1 MTGLVKMKNLQTKN
15 IFITVLTVLI
25 VSVAFARPIVQ
36 LKNNS
41 DFSSKLYSLKAP
53 DTNFLLLKVSESKGD
68 LPQTPQNTPFENK
81 NDDDIDSDDDDVYDR
96 FCYIFHSLIE
106 RLNSSTVSFE
116 IADSSRS
123 VFVPLY
129 ILFHSWKNFLL

>member
-1 MTGLVKMKNLQTKN
+1 MKNLQTKN
-15 IFITVLTVLI
+15 IFFTFLIVLI
-25 VSVAFARPIVQ
+25 VSGTFANSIIE

-41 DFSSKLYSLKAP
+41 NFSSKLFSLKAP
-53 DTNFLLLKVSESKGD
+53 NTNLLLLKVSESKGD

-81 NDDDIDSDDDDVYDR
+81 NENNDDNSDDDSDDDAR

-106 RLNSSTVSFE
+106 RLNSSTISFE
-116 IADSSRS
+116 NTDSPRA